1 MATIIPPMQPQ
12 AKKPEPQ
19 AKKPEPQA
27 KKSHEDKVKD
37 FKFWYM
43 EMTRGKLKEATDKY
57 LKCIDQC
64 YQLHSQGK
72 PENNPGNPYKG
83 KKKRTI
89 IPLSRR
95 RQNYKNWQ
103 LKNKQLRQCLLRCK
117 NEWYK
122 MIVNLLR
129 LKREN
134 IPDDILN
141 YILQFLTVQ
150 KEQKKTNKKSK
161 KRKGGKKT
169 RRKKGTK
176 RKRKTRKEKNIF
188 KANV

>member
-1 MATIIPPMQPQ
+1 
-12 AKKPEPQ
+12 
-19 AKKPEPQA
+19 
-27 KKSHEDKVKD
+27 
-37 FKFWYM
+37 M

-72 PENNPGNPYKG
+72 PEHEPGNPDKG
-83 KKKRTI
+83 KKRTI

-95 RQNYKNWQ
+95 RKNYKNWQ
-103 LKNKQLRQCLLRCK
+103 LKNKLLRQCLLRCE
-117 NEWYK
+117 NEWYET
-122 MIVNLLR
+122 IVNLLR

-150 KEQKKTNKKSK
+150 KGKKKTNKKSK
-161 KRKGGKKT
+161 KREGGKKT

-176 RKRKTRKEKNIF
+176 RKRRRRRRKSKR
-188 KANV
+188 KY